1 MILYVYPVLKYLLS
15 FLYWVIH
22 PKQWVNSLYSSV
34 VARYYSDVRHTVTFT
49 ADSQGKAD
57 AANNVVTVSDDSEDE
72 QLPGGQ
78 EAKQQAGST
87 RDNSPLDEEEEAS
100 SEAEEEEEEEEE
112 EEDSDSS
119 TESEED
125 EAGLS
130 LKYSASVVS
139 QYRRM
144 TVFVLLL

>member
-1 MILYVYPVLKYLLS
+1 MSDILFVT
-15 FLYWVIH
+15 I
-22 PKQWVNSLYSSV
+22 
-34 VARYYSDVRHTVTFT
+34 TV
-49 ADSQGKAD
+49 DSQGKAD

-72 QLPGGQ
+72 QLPAGQ

-87 RDNSPLDEEEEAS
+87 RDNSPVDEEEEEAS

-130 LKYSASVVS
+130 VKYSASVFLSVS
-139 QYRRM
+139 QNDCVCTPVM
-144 TVFVLLL
+144 SNK

>member
-1 MILYVYPVLKYLLS
+1 
-15 FLYWVIH
+15 
-22 PKQWVNSLYSSV
+22 
-34 VARYYSDVRHTVTFT
+34 
-49 ADSQGKAD
+49 
-57 AANNVVTVSDDSEDE
+57 VVTVSDDSEDE
-72 QLPGGQ
+72 QLPAGQ

-87 RDNSPLDEEEEAS
+87 RDNSPADEEEEEEEEEAS

-130 LKYSASVVS
+130 FMCSASVVWCCRVTIMS
-139 QYRRM
+139 SI
-144 TVFVLLL
+144 

>member
-1 MILYVYPVLKYLLS
+1 
-15 FLYWVIH
+15 
-22 PKQWVNSLYSSV
+22 
-34 VARYYSDVRHTVTFT
+34 
-49 ADSQGKAD
+49 
-57 AANNVVTVSDDSEDE
+57 VVTVSDDSEDE
-72 QLPGGQ
+72 QLPAGQ

-87 RDNSPLDEEEEAS
+87 RDNSPVDEEEEEEEEAS

-130 LKYSASVVS
+130 FTCSASVIS
-139 QYRRM
+139 GAAE
-144 TVFVLLL
+144 